1 MAKIYIVTSGEYSD
15 YGINAVFSTMK
26 RAQEFRQQ
34 YGTNYC
40 IEMFDIDRE
49 VKKETKVWRVAIRF
63 DNFKVSE
70 CLAGLWGDGWDS
82 DMKDTFE
89 YYLDW
94 EKKEYIHLFI
104 EADCMDRAIKIASER
119 IAQIKANKD
128 MLYAKAF
135 KKVQDP
141 FFKYSTS
148 YPTVYYKTG
157 EIMKRP

>member
-1 MAKIYIVTSGEYSD
+1 MAKIYIVTSGDYSD
-15 YGINAVFSTMK
+15 YTINAVFSTK
-26 RAQEFRQQ
+26 EKAEEYVQQ
-34 YGTNYC
+34 HGTDYRV
-40 IEMFDIDRE
+40 EDYDIDEEINKEAKIWE
-49 VKKETKVWRVAIRF
+49 VKMRF
-63 DNFKVSE
+63 DNFEVSE
-70 CLAGLWGDGWDS
+70 CLAMLYGDGWEYYA
-82 DMKDTFE
+82 KDTFE
-89 YYLDW
+89 YYLNW
-94 EKKEYIHLFI
+94 KNEEYIRLYI

>member
-26 RAQEFRQQ
+26 RAQEYRQQ
-34 YGTNYC
+34 HGTGFS
-40 IEMFDIDRE
+40 IEVFDIDEE
-49 VKKETKVWRVAIRF
+49 VKKETKIWRVVMRF

-70 CLAGLWGDGWDS
+70 CAAGLWGNGWGS
-82 DMKDTFE
+82 HMKDTFE
-89 YYLDW
+89 YLLDW
-94 EKKEYIHLFI
+94 AEIGYIRLYL

-157 EIMKRP
+157 EIMKKP

>member
-1 MAKIYIVTSGEYSD
+1 MAKIYIVTSGDYSD
-15 YGINAVFSTMK
+15 YTIEAVFSTK
-26 RAQEFRQQ
+26 EKAEEYVQQ
-34 YGTNYC
+34 HGTNYR
-40 IEMFDIDRE
+40 IEDYDIDEE
-49 VKKETKVWRVAIRF
+49 VKKETKIWCVKMSF
-63 DNFKVSE
+63 DNFEVSE
-70 CLAGLWGDGWDS
+70 CRSWFLVDEWCYHT
-82 DMKDTFE
+82 KDTFE

-94 EKKEYIHLFI
+94 KKEEYIRLYI
-104 EADCMDRAIKIASER
+104 EADCMDRAIKTASER

-135 KKVQDP
+135 QKVQDP